1 MKTAFDRIFS
11 QCINNLQKIFK
22 TKFNFTP
29 FRNRDRDLDSQID
42 ILSNLD
48 LEGMDICYKNNL
60 SKTEQPELLK
70 LINDRTTI
78 IKHADKR
85 AGWGWGWVGVGV
97 LLLFT
102 ENYKITTMQHLEN
115 VGTYKKFV

>member
-11 QCINNLQKIFK
+11 QCINNLQKFFK

-85 AGWGWGWVGVGV
+85 AGWGWGWVGGGV